1 MSLKR
6 LHSGCFHRTGG
17 TLLRK
22 PWVCQPLFQRLIVSL
37 HSFTV
42 NPNPSHFLCLVR
54 LSSCFT
60 FQGSTAVLVRIRTVL
75 TSGSLYSLSIHQVN
89 FIQQPLP
96 NGSKTGAGGKFDVSG
111 ALGRGQA
118 ASTGLTTLL
127 QFW

>member
-1 MSLKR
+1 MFLKR
-6 LHSGCFHRTGG
+6 LHSDCFRRTGG

-22 PWVCQPLFQRLIVSL
+22 FWFCQPLFQRLIVSL
-37 HSFTV
+37 HSSMV
-42 NPNPSHFLCLVR
+42 DPNPSHFLCLVR
-54 LSSCFT
+54 LSSCST
-60 FQGSTAVLVRIRTVL
+60 FQGSTAVLVRIRTIL
-75 TSGSLYSLSIHQVN
+75 TLGSVYSLSIHQVN

-96 NGSKTGAGGKFDVSG
+96 NGSKTGAGGKYDVSG